1 MSIFLIRVIRVIRG
15 KIHIMKS
22 MTGFGRGVVQE
33 TEFAVTVELK
43 TVNNRFLDISL
54 RLSGEMQAL
63 ESTIKR
69 QIGNRLSRGRVEV
82 NLTYERTTEINYEL
96 NRPMITGFLAAMRE
110 MQKEFSLSGEPD
122 LNVIARLPNVLLPKK
137 DDLSEEFIVGVERAL
152 NAALD
157 DLERMRENEG
167 EMLRNELNF
176 RLSEIENR
184 LPKIE
189 SESETVAEEYRAR
202 LTKKIS
208 DFLAKSDS
216 QIEIDQGRLAQ
227 EVAFLADRSDISE
240 EIQRLKSHIEHFRQ
254 IMSEEKEVGKRL
266 DFLTQELNREANTI
280 ASKTGNLAIKEN
292 ALAIKSEI
300 EKIREQVQ
308 NVE

>member
-1 MSIFLIRVIRVIRG
+1 
-15 KIHIMKS
+15 

-33 TEFAVTVELK
+33 IDFAVTIELK

-63 ESTIKR
+63 ESTVKR
-69 QIGNRLSRGRVEV
+69 QIGNRLSRGRVDV

-96 NRPMITGFLAAMRE
+96 NRPMITGFLAAMKQ
-110 MQKEFSLSGEPD
+110 MQDEFSLSGEPD
-122 LNVIARLPNVLLPKK
+122 LNVIARLPSVLLPKK
-137 DDLSEEFIVGVERAL
+137 DDLNEEFIVGVEKAL
-152 NAALD
+152 NTALD
-157 DLERMRENEG
+157 DLEKMRENEG
-167 EMLRNELNF
+167 EMLRSELNF

-184 LPKIE
+184 LPTIE
-189 SESETVAEEYRAR
+189 TESATVAEEYRVR

-208 DFLAKSDS
+208 DFLSKSDS
-216 QIEIDQGRLAQ
+216 QIELDQGRLAQ
-227 EVAFLADRSDISE
+227 EVAYLADRSDISE

-254 IMSEEKEVGKRL
+254 IMTEEKEVGKRL

-280 ASKTGNLAIKEN
+280 ASKTTNLIVKEN